1 MNEVVIRLRIGAEN
15 AHYGG
20 GLVDGAFLTKLFGDV
35 ATELLIRRD
44 GDEGLFRAYDSV
56 EFLAPVYAGDF
67 IEARG
72 WINSEGN
79 TSRKMTF
86 EAWKVIAPRLDLSD
100 SAAEV
105 LAEPILVC
113 RASGTCV
120 TPKDKQRF
128 GEDPKRKII

>member
-1 MNEVVIRLRIGAEN
+1 VNEVVIRLRIGAEN

-44 GDEGLFRAYDSV
+44 GDEGLFRAYDNID
-56 EFLAPVYAGDF
+56 FFAPVYAGDF
-67 IEARG
+67 IEAKG
-72 WINSEGN
+72 WISSEGN
-79 TSRKMTF
+79 TSRKMVF
-86 EAWKVIAPRLDLSD
+86 EAWKVIGPRPDISD

-105 LAEPILVC
+105 LAEPVLVC

-120 TPKDKQRF
+120 VPKDKQRF
-128 GEDPKRKII
+128 G